1 MHILIKETIIN
12 RPLKE
17 VFDFFSEAENLN
29 KLTPPELY
37 FKIITPSPI
46 IIRQGTIIDYKI
58 KLNGISFH
66 WKTEITVFENQKR
79 FVDTQ
84 LKGPYKVWI
93 HEHSFEEREGKTYMK
108 DVVQFLSPGWVLEPI
123 INKLFVEKKVK
134 AIFEYRQKILS
145 ELFN

>member
-12 RPLKE
+12 RPLNE
-17 VFDFFSEAENLN
+17 VFDFFSNAENLN

-37 FKIITPSPI
+37 FKIITPPPI
-46 IIRQGTIIDYKI
+46 QIKQGAIIDYKI
-58 KLNGISFH
+58 KLNGIPFL

-93 HEHSFEEREGKTYMK
+93 HEHQFEKREGKTYMK
-108 DVVQFLSPGWVLEPI
+108 DIVQFLSPGWVLEPI

-134 AIFEYRQKILS
+134 AIFEYREKVLKK
-145 ELFN
+145 LFK